1 MRKTNGLKRCFAFL
15 VAIAMLLGCVLVN
28 AYGADTGVT
37 WEASNSNNT
46 LQVKS
51 FLTGRQYKAYQLFY
65 GDELNDT
72 LAQIKWG
79 MSVNEPAKI
88 IEALKAPTLK
98 DGRTNTIQS
107 KFADLDNNASASDL
121 SAAIY
126 DIGDRS
132 DEADVFA
139 YIVLNALKDQSGTV
153 EYKEAKDAIQIN
165 ASDATK
171 GYHYSFGNLHDG
183 YYLVEE
189 TTDITSKETASRI
202 MVRVQGPT
210 TIITK
215 AEEAPTIDK
224 NIVKADGTTAKYDDV
239 AIGDTV
245 TFQLKSE
252 VPNMSGYN
260 KYFFIMTDVLSK
272 GLTYTKADDNMK
284 ITINGTELVEDTD
297 YYVKDPVTD
306 ETTGETTV
314 QIVFV
319 NFIKHKNL
327 EDKPIIVTYDAKVND
342 QVTIGK
348 TTANFNKV
356 KLTYS
361 NNPNVSYVGQSKDNP
376 ENPGDEPKT
385 GENANLGS
393 TEYST
398 VYVYTT
404 GLNIIKVKKGFDTR
418 LTGAVFTITGD
429 AVNQVI
435 KTSYTFTPSSYY
447 TDGDADV
454 IEGDNEFYVKKSD
467 GNFEKNTTD
476 MVAEI
481 VKYSA
486 QSDDSKDVNGTYY
499 KNITD
504 PANPVWETSMS
515 SDATYETGYV
525 IYEREE
531 NKEIITNASTETWTG
546 TVGDNGE
553 LYIAGIPA
561 GEYKITEIKAPYGYN
576 LLENPISMKIECEV
590 DTTNMEPTWKFSF
603 DKSGGTDYTADDQKV
618 LDTGIKNLRIENAA
632 GTTLPSTG
640 GIGTTIFY
648 LVGSILLIGAAILLV
663 TKRRMENE
671 RG

>member
-1 MRKTNGLKRCFAFL
+1 MRKTNGLKRCFAF
-15 VAIAMLLGCVLVN
+15 VIAIAMLLGCVLVN

-37 WEASNSNNT
+37 WEASNSNNI

-51 FLTGRQYKAYQLFY
+51 FLTGRHYKAYQLFY

-79 MSVNEPAKI
+79 MSVNDSASI
-88 IEALKAPTLK
+88 IKALKADKLK

-107 KFADLDNNASASDL
+107 KFAELDDNASASEL

-126 DIGDRS
+126 DIADKS
-132 DEADVFA
+132 DDADTFA

-153 EYKEAKDAIQIN
+153 DYKESNDPIQID

-189 TTDITSKETASRI
+189 TTDITSKEMASRI

-215 AEEAPTIDK
+215 ADEVPTIDK
-224 NIVKADGTTAKYDDV
+224 DIVKSDGTTAKYDDV

-284 ITINGTELVEDTD
+284 ITINGTELVEDKD
-297 YYVKDPVTD
+297 YYVKDPVTN

-319 NFIKHKNL
+319 NFIQHKNL

-342 QVTIGK
+342 KVTIGK
-348 TTANFNKV
+348 TKDNFNKV

-361 NNPNVSYVGQSKDNP
+361 NNPNVSYIGQDKDNP
-376 ENPGDEPKT
+376 ENPGDEPKE
-385 GENANLGS
+385 GENDNLGS
-393 TEYST
+393 TEYSV

-435 KTSYTFTPSSYY
+435 KTSYTFTPSRYY
-447 TDGDADV
+447 TDADEEV
-454 IEGDNEFYVKKSD
+454 VKGSNEFYVKKAD

-476 MVAEI
+476 MVAEV

-486 QSDDSKDVNGTYY
+486 QSDNSKDVNGTYY

-504 PANPVWETSMS
+504 PSNPVWETTKS

-525 IYEREE
+525 IYER
-531 NKEIITNASTETWTG
+531 KADTTTITNASTETWTG

-576 LLENPISMKIECEV
+576 LLENPISMKIEYEV
-590 DTTNMEPTWKFSF
+590 DTTTMEPTWKFTF
-603 DKSGGTDYTADDQKV
+603 DKNGGTEYATADQKI
-618 LDTGIKNLRIENAA
+618 LDTGIQNLRIENAA

-640 GIGTTIFY
+640 GIGTTVFY
-648 LVGSILLIGAAILLV
+648 GIGSILLIGAAILLIS
-663 TKRRMENE
+663 KRRMSKWN
-671 RG
+671 